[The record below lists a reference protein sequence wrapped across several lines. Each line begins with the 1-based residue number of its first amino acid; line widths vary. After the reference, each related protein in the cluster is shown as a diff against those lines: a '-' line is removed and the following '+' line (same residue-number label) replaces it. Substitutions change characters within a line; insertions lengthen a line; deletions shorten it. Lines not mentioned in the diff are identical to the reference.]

1 MICYFQMYSKLKQ
14 LHIYQHFQIIFS
26 YTQLIPCYREQDL
39 KFIIKEC
46 IVFMHGQ
53 FLRMDN
59 FLFFFSLQ
67 LVCLLK
73 SYQLVYNQSL
83 FQQFSQSIFEH
94 IYKQTTVY
102 LLPYLSWRLR
112 NGTQRSFQYDT
123 LDFHQVNWR
132 HTEEIFPRLPHPS
145 LSALQLLQK
154 GWSLRH
160 KVELLTAE
168 N

>member
-1 MICYFQMYSKLKQ
+1 MLLSDVQQIETVTYISTFLDYFLIYSIDTLLQ
-14 LHIYQHFQIIFS
+14 RTGLEIHYQRMHCFYAWTIF
-26 YTQLIPCYREQDL
+26 
-39 KFIIKEC
+39 KN
-46 IVFMHGQ
+46 GQ
-53 FLRMDN
+53 F
-59 FLFFFSLQ
+59 FIFFSLQ
-67 LVCLLK
+67 LVYLLK
-73 SYQLVYNQSL
+73 SYQLIYNQSL